1 MAESSSACA
10 HKRVSLCL
18 IYTHLY
24 TAVCTCGRASVHGQS
39 HYMEH
44 MLSGRQCH
52 WHASRHNLSSCFCF
66 ETDPDRNN
74 FPLSFPPLS
83 DLGYRVR
90 PLANPATSTLTFLR
104 VKSIRGIPAEEFEE
118 RLKTAKLG
126 SVTGNLQGLVLADKS
141 VSTLSTREGFTL
153 ISIPLLDSR
162 WLWESLKVYPLQSA
176 QESWLLWRTQN
187 PSIYSF
193 LSSSL
198 MQFRVLQGHR
208 GLEPIPAGRIHPG
221 QVKNTANHAHLLSQ
235 PH

>member
-1 MAESSSACA
+1 MCTQ
-10 HKRVSLCL
+10 VCL
-18 IYTHLY
+18 PLFNIY
-24 TAVCTCGRASVHGQS
+24 ASV
-39 HYMEH
+39 YCCMH
-44 MLSGRQCH
+44 MWTCLCAWAVALYGAYAVRKLECH
-52 WHASRHNLSSCFCF
+52 WHASRHNLSSWFCF
-66 ETDPDRNN
+66 ETDPDRDN

-83 DLGYRVR
+83 ALGYRVK

-104 VKSIRGIPAEEFEE
+104 VKSVRGIPADEFKE

-208 GLEPIPAGRIHPG
+208 GLEPIPADRIHPG
-221 QVKNTANHAHLLSQ
+221 QVKNTANHAHLLS
-235 PH
+235 